1 LKSDFRVM
9 ERCCFVEAKTVVF
22 SVVRLEERR
31 RFSGLVLLGTKSKV
45 WFASTMD
52 NLLWYLRDKE
62 FVKSFREGSKVLI
75 VMRGGNLTC
84 RYLKV
89 VVYAVGGRRRIIFI
103 PKGRKGRAG
112 AVSPLSSISLVL
124 SLKLRLG
131 LGWFL

>member
-1 LKSDFRVM
+1 M
-9 ERCCFVEAKTVVF
+9 ERWCFVGAKTFVVL
-22 SVVRLEERR
+22 VVRLEERR
-31 RFSGLVLLGTKSKV
+31 RFSGLVLLGTHSKV

-124 SLKLRLG
+124 SSKLWLG
-131 LGWFL
+131 LGWFLQHRC